1 MNKTLI
7 YLVAQS
13 DADDIL
19 SILSSTF
26 QSISNQT
33 IITFEP
39 LGDISLQV
47 FAEDTLANTI
57 SETISNLLGIE
68 EMWVQE
74 AILDSEVD
82 THLYC

>member
-13 DADDIL
+13 DADD

>member
-47 FAEDTLANTI
+47 FAEDTI

-68 EMWVQE
+68 EMGVQE

>member
-47 FAEDTLANTI
+47 FAEDTI